1 MACRLYNHTHV
12 RARRAARTLATL
24 SPGPA
29 QPHAD
34 ATVTA
39 PISVASRAEGGRSR
53 PETMPAQAAWL
64 GGVSCTCQH
73 QQGTSESP
81 GQGAERAETGL
92 HAGDAGASSA
102 RRTVAAA
109 AAAAA
114 AAATAAAAAGWLA
127 VCKHAAP
134 ERREG
139 RRSRR
144 SGHMDTLNEE
154 DLQAKKH
161 AM

>member
-1 MACRLYNHTHV
+1 MTCRLYNTHMC
-12 RARRAARTLATL
+12 AHGERRGRSPR
-24 SPGPA
+24 SPGPRSA
-29 QPHAD
+29 ACGRN
-34 ATVTA
+34 VTA

-73 QQGTSESP
+73 QQGTSELP
-81 GQGAERAETGL
+81 EQGAERAETGL

-114 AAATAAAAAGWLA
+114 AAATAAAAAAGWLA

-139 RRSRR
+139 ARSRR
-144 SGHMDTLNEE
+144 SGHIDTLNEE

-161 AM
+161 TM